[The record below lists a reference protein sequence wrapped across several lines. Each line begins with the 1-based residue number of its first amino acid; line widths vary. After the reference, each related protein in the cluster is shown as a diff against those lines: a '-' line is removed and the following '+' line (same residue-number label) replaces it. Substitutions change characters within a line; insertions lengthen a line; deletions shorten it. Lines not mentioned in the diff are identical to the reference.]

1 MALPKLGVPQY
12 ELSLP
17 STGKTVKYRPF
28 LVKEEKVLLLAMESQ
43 EEKQVIDA
51 VKNVLKSCVISR
63 IKVDQLPSFDLEYL
77 FLKIRAAAIGEV
89 IEMTVTCTDDGET
102 NATATINIDEVEVTG
117 SKYLDKES
125 IKNRFFN
132 IQAEE
137 VMQESTLE
145 RALLELN
152 DVRGVTARS
161 TLKRGKISGSSDIVL
176 EVEEGRPYY
185 FGMDADNFGSE
196 FTGQARFGTT
206 AIANSL
212 WKFSDEVFL
221 RMVKSDDDQ
230 NLLTGYYQLPLD
242 KFGRSTFKVGYHYCP
257 GKVI

>member
-43 EEKQVIDA
+43 DEKQVIDA

-102 NATATINIDEVEVTG
+102 NATASINIDEVEVTKEEG
-117 SKYLDKES
+117 HDRKIMLTDTTGILMKYPSMDRFIESQFLNKGIDADHIFSFIAEHIEQIFDEEEVYDSSTTSKKEFREFVESLTTKQFES
-125 IKNRFFN
+125 IQKFYETMPRLSHTFTVVNPNTGNECEYTIEGLQSFF
-132 IQAEE
+132 A
-137 VMQESTLE
+137 
-145 RALLELN
+145 
-152 DVRGVTARS
+152 
-161 TLKRGKISGSSDIVL
+161 
-176 EVEEGRPYY
+176 
-185 FGMDADNFGSE
+185 
-196 FTGQARFGTT
+196 
-206 AIANSL
+206 
-212 WKFSDEVFL
+212 
-221 RMVKSDDDQ
+221 
-230 NLLTGYYQLPLD
+230 
-242 KFGRSTFKVGYHYCP
+242 
-257 GKVI
+257 

>member
-43 EEKQVIDA
+43 DEKQVIDA

-102 NATATINIDEVEVTG
+102 NATASINIDEVEVTKEEG
-117 SKYLDKES
+117 HDRKIMLTDTTGILMKYPSMDRFIES
-125 IKNRFFN
+125 QFLNKGIDADHIFSF
-132 IQAEE
+132 IAEHIEQIFDEEE
-137 VMQESTLE
+137 VYDSSTTSKKEFREFVESLTTPQLDSIQTFYE
-145 RALLELN
+145 TMPRLSHTFTVVNPNTGNECEY
-152 DVRGVTARS
+152 T
-161 TLKRGKISGSSDIVL
+161 I
-176 EVEEGRPYY
+176 EGLQS
-185 FGMDADNFGSE
+185 FFA
-196 FTGQARFGTT
+196 
-206 AIANSL
+206 
-212 WKFSDEVFL
+212 
-221 RMVKSDDDQ
+221 
-230 NLLTGYYQLPLD
+230 
-242 KFGRSTFKVGYHYCP
+242 
-257 GKVI
+257 